1 MIPKL
6 DATPL
11 DERALRDH
19 LPIVLAKFREYGVN
33 AKRGVRVEAE
43 GSCQQLV
50 DVGSLE

>member
-1 MIPKL
+1 MP
-6 DATPL
+6 TPL

-19 LPIVLAKFREYGVN
+19 PPVVLAKFREYGVN
-33 AKRGVRVEAE
+33 AKRGAARVETE